1 LRQTYE
7 DFHGVQIT
15 DDAIKASV
23 KLTQRYILNKHL
35 PDKALDIIDEACAR
49 KSTMQTKLEN
59 DDEYKKIEKKIENIK
74 SQIDSAIE
82 NQDYFQAAE
91 LKEQED
97 ELKNSLLKIRN
108 RKNVPTHLRP
118 LIDSNDIG
126 EVLADKTGVP
136 ANIVN
141 QSEIEKLRALD
152 KNLK

>member
-59 DDEYKKIEKKIENIK
+59 DDEYKKIEKKITQIK
-74 SQIDSAIE
+74 SQIDKAIE

-97 ELKNSLLKIRN
+97 NLKNSLLKIRN
-108 RKNVPTHLRP
+108 RKNVPSHLRP
-118 LIDSNDIG
+118 LIDANDI
-126 EVLADKTGVP
+126 
-136 ANIVN
+136 
-141 QSEIEKLRALD
+141 
-152 KNLK
+152 